1 VTSSELVVNADET
14 EFECTISSKVD
25 VIDCV
30 RKQRVKFSPKS
41 SKSKFRARL
50 GGKVRCIYV
59 MRRKTGVLVTPVA
72 VREQWNASVV
82 GGTTVACAIIHAQV
96 Q

>member
-14 EFECTISSKVD
+14 EFEFTISSKVD
-25 VIDCV
+25 VIDCG
-30 RKQRVKFSPKS
+30 RKQRVKFSPKR
-41 SKSKFRARL
+41 SKSTFRARL
-50 GGKVRCIYV
+50 EGKVRYMYV
-59 MRRKTGVLVTPVA
+59 KRQKTSELVTPMA